1 MIHNPTTLE
10 WLNATHKGKK
20 YVTKGEAGEVLS
32 VSIASINNY
41 MVQDKNPLEF
51 VKLGSN
57 SKQGAV
63 RISLESLAKFIDN
76 LESSKDIQDE

>member
-1 MIHNPTTLE
+1 MIQNQTTLE

-20 YVTKGEAGEVLS
+20 YISKAEAGEVLS
-32 VSIASINNY
+32 VSVASINNY
-41 MVQDKNPLEF
+41 MVQDENPLEF

-76 LESSKDIQDE
+76 LESKDIQDE

>member
-20 YVTKGEAGEVLS
+20 YISKAEAGEILS
-32 VSIASINNY
+32 VSVASINNY
-41 MVQDKNPLEF
+41 MIQDENPLEF
-51 VKLGSN
+51 VKLGSS

-63 RISLESLAKFIDN
+63 RISLCSLAKFIDN
-76 LESSKDIQDE
+76 LESRDINNE